1 MLEYDNSCT
10 FEVRISGEITTKTTV
25 SFEKAL
31 THWDQR
37 HYLFV
42 ILNSPGGDIAAAM
55 KIGRLIRKSPGR
67 TMVEG
72 TATCASACVL
82 LFGAGISRIV
92 FDGAKIGVH
101 RPALAEAPCERD
113 MAAVKAASDQAAR
126 ALREYAAE
134 MNISERLIDDMLV
147 VPPENIRWLSEE
159 DRKSYGLAFL
169 DPVYAETATLAL
181 SKKYKITPG
190 EYRARYASAMQA
202 CKAAN
207 RLSRDE
213 FYGILEGKSSE
224 CAQHIL
230 AGSNFF
236 RAFDPQPAPVEPS
249 REPSAINWPPQGLC
263 SVEPISPP
271 CAAPVASPLDYSGLK
286 PLK

>member
-1 MLEYDNSCT
+1 
-10 FEVRISGEITTKTTV
+10 
-25 SFEKAL
+25 
-31 THWDQR
+31 
-37 HYLFV
+37 
-42 ILNSPGGDIAAAM
+42 
-55 KIGRLIRKSPGR
+55 
-67 TMVEG
+67 
-72 TATCASACVL
+72 
-82 LFGAGISRIV
+82 
-92 FDGAKIGVH
+92 
-101 RPALAEAPCERD
+101 
-113 MAAVKAASDQAAR
+113 
-126 ALREYAAE
+126 
-134 MNISERLIDDMLV
+134 
-147 VPPENIRWLSEE
+147 
-159 DRKSYGLAFL
+159 
-169 DPVYAETATLAL
+169 L

-202 CKAAN
+202 CKAAT

-271 CAAPVASPLDYSGLK
+271 CPAPVVSPLDYSGLK

>member
-1 MLEYDNSCT
+1 
-10 FEVRISGEITTKTTV
+10 
-25 SFEKAL
+25 
-31 THWDQR
+31 
-37 HYLFV
+37 
-42 ILNSPGGDIAAAM
+42 
-55 KIGRLIRKSPGR
+55 
-67 TMVEG
+67 
-72 TATCASACVL
+72 
-82 LFGAGISRIV
+82 
-92 FDGAKIGVH
+92 
-101 RPALAEAPCERD
+101 
-113 MAAVKAASDQAAR
+113 
-126 ALREYAAE
+126 
-134 MNISERLIDDMLV
+134 
-147 VPPENIRWLSEE
+147 
-159 DRKSYGLAFL
+159 
-169 DPVYAETATLAL
+169 L

-202 CKAAN
+202 CKAAT

-213 FYGILEGKSSE
+213 FYGIFEGKSSE

-271 CAAPVASPLDYSGLK
+271 CPAPVVSPLDYSGLK